1 MNTSPHPSVIAP
13 ILTRR
18 AFARCLAAG
27 LGLLVCG
34 PAAGCTELPNGPGNE
49 PIGFADRT
57 SGPSSNDGTAAD
69 AEETSPAQGATDMAQ
84 SNPENL
90 VRATLN
96 GVELE
101 IALEDNTAAD
111 ALCDLLPLE
120 TTLSELNDNEKY
132 VYLDTALPTDAR
144 NPGTIE
150 KGDVMLYGD
159 SCLVVFYETFA
170 TSYRYTRLGRV
181 TDPDAL
187 DAIADNATVKAVF
200 ESVG

>member
-1 MNTSPHPSVIAP
+1 
-13 ILTRR
+13 
-18 AFARCLAAG
+18 
-27 LGLLVCG
+27 
-34 PAAGCTELPNGPGNE
+34 
-49 PIGFADRT
+49 
-57 SGPSSNDGTAAD
+57 
-69 AEETSPAQGATDMAQ
+69 MAQ

-120 TTLSELNDNEKY
+120 TTLSELNVNEKY

-144 NPGTIE
+144 KPGTIE